1 MRHLVPTVYEIVI
14 RYIFNTLAGYSY
26 KQTVQWLQYVCMY
39 GWMYPALLR
48 ESNKYVMGLK
58 SEIADILTS
67 ISALNPSFTAYI
79 GWQKKLDIVIVI
91 G

>member
-1 MRHLVPTVYEIVI
+1 
-14 RYIFNTLAGYSY
+14 
-26 KQTVQWLQYVCMY
+26 
-39 GWMYPALLR
+39 MYPALLR